1 MKGIYMKESNNNC
14 NKNITFKKEK
24 YGKCYTK
31 SVKVLFILYNLA
43 LKTLH

>member
-1 MKGIYMKESNNNC
+1 MKVIYMKESNNNC

-31 SVKVLFILYNLA
+31 SHKVFDFYFLNKI
-43 LKTLH
+43 KH